1 MGRVCQALLFH
12 RIGSER
18 TIPPADDNE
27 SRVMKAIVCEAYGP
41 IETLVHRDMPDPV
54 AGPGQVI
61 VAAKAIGVNYPD
73 GLLVQGLYQARPELP
88 FVPGMEVAGRV
99 IAIGA
104 EVTRPAIGDRVVAS
118 MPFGGYAEK
127 VAVDAAAVTQ
137 LPDDFDAGVACAL
150 ACAYGTAYYALK
162 QRAALQPDE
171 TLLVVGAA
179 GATGLAAVQIGQAMG
194 ARVIAVASSED
205 KRSLAVSEGAD
216 VAIGYDDLREDLKR
230 LTDGKGID
238 VAFDP
243 VGGDTFDTVAR
254 SMAWNG
260 RLLVVG
266 FASGTIPRLA
276 MNLALVKG
284 FSAVGVFWTSFIE
297 KEPEKAAANMAELIA
312 WTEAETLQP
321 VISERGRLAD
331 AAAILGRI
339 HARQTTGKIVL
350 VP

>member
-1 MGRVCQALLFH
+1 
-12 RIGSER
+12 
-18 TIPPADDNE
+18 
-27 SRVMKAIVCEAYGP
+27 MKAIVCGAYGP
-41 IETLVHRDMPDPV
+41 IETLAYRDMPDPV
-54 AGPGQVI
+54 AGPGEV
-61 VAAKAIGVNYPD
+61 VVEADAIGVNYPD

-104 EVTRPAIGDRVVAS
+104 DVTRLAVGDRVVAS
-118 MPFGGYAEK
+118 LQFGAYAEK
-127 VAVDAAAVTQ
+127 VAVAEAAVTK
-137 LPDDFDAGVACAL
+137 LPDEFDAGVACAL
-150 ACAYGTAYYALK
+150 VCAYGTAYHALK

-171 TLLVVGAA
+171 TLLVLGAA

-205 KRSLAVSEGAD
+205 KRSLAVGEGAD

-230 LTDGKGID
+230 LTDGKGVD

-243 VGGDTFDTVAR
+243 VGGEAFDAVAR

-266 FASGTIPRLA
+266 FASGTIPKLPV
-276 MNLALVKG
+276 NLALVKG
-284 FSAVGVFWTSFIE
+284 FSAVGVFWGAFIE
-297 KEPEKAAANMAELIA
+297 KEPEQAAANMAELIA
-312 WTEAETLQP
+312 WTAEERLQP

-331 AAAILGRI
+331 AAEILGRI
-339 HARQTTGKIVL
+339 HARQTTGKLIL